1 MDIQETVGQRIKR
14 LREECGYSQEV
25 LAEKARLSLGSLV
38 GIESGRIRSFSN
50 FLEAIA
56 QALGVTSEYLRNR
69 SHEPQDELIRFAEFQ
84 FQDSDVRLEFLDF
97 ARKEPIGAGPKF
109 RTEAR
114 SNDEN
119 PTLKKLRSLKDA
131 FLAQKRL
138 KLDNHGQPN

>member
-56 QALGVTSEYLRNR
+56 QALGVTSEY
-69 SHEPQDELIRFAEFQ
+69 
-84 FQDSDVRLEFLDF
+84 
-97 ARKEPIGAGPKF
+97 GASK
-109 RTEAR
+109 
-114 SNDEN
+114 
-119 PTLKKLRSLKDA
+119 
-131 FLAQKRL
+131 
-138 KLDNHGQPN
+138 